1 MTNSI
6 SISDLTKTYQTKE
19 GVVTAVD
26 QLSLEIPA
34 GSFTA
39 LQGISGSGKSTLLYL
54 LSGLIKP
61 SSGSVKLHGTSLY
74 DLSESNRTSLRAK
87 SIGMVF
93 QNFHLLP
100 YLNVLENITVTAF
113 NKVATSD
120 ETEAKARE
128 LLEKLELTHRISHHP
143 AKLSAGECQRVAI
156 ARAIITN
163 PTILLADEPTGNL
176 DNENTDIVLNH
187 LKSYSKA
194 GNTVVMV
201 THSDHDANTAD
212 QIIKLNN
219 GKLV

>member
-1 MTNSI
+1 
-6 SISDLTKTYQTKE
+6 
-19 GVVTAVD
+19 
-26 QLSLEIPA
+26 
-34 GSFTA
+34 
-39 LQGISGSGKSTLLYL
+39 
-54 LSGLIKP
+54 
-61 SSGSVKLHGTSLY
+61 
-74 DLSESNRTSLRAK
+74 
-87 SIGMVF
+87 MVF